1 MFAHC
6 SYYGSFQLPHT
17 KERADFTPDHGLLS
31 LPPQQPGYINLFLE
45 QRPSSLKGAL
55 EVSLGTGRIWLD
67 FGVVE
72 LPQRGSDLVLNHS
85 VGIHVVWTLGMPGS
99 QHSD

>member
-1 MFAHC
+1 MAP
-6 SYYGSFQLPHT
+6 L
-17 KERADFTPDHGLLS
+17 AA
-31 LPPQQPGYINLFLE
+31 PQQPGYSNLFLE

-55 EVSLGTGRIWLD
+55 EVSLGTGQIRLD

-72 LPQRGSDLVLNHS
+72 LPQRGRDLVLNHS

-99 QHSD
+99 QHGD